1 LRPFHTKAFSFDASA
16 AVTLE
21 EDLLRRDLTINA
33 IARDSDG
40 ALIDPYGGRRD
51 LAARVLRHVSPAF
64 TEDPL
69 RVLRVA
75 RFAARLHGAGFR
87 VADETLALM
96 REISD
101 SGELQSLSP
110 ERVWQETE
118 KALATEFPRIYIE
131 TLRACSALERVF
143 PEIDRLFGVPQ
154 PPKWHPEID
163 TGLHTLLALE
173 QAALLSDDPVVR
185 FAVLVHD
192 LGKGTTPKD
201 ILPRHIGHEER
212 SVELIAALG
221 ERLRVPKRY
230 LTLATAVAR
239 FHGLAHKVRE
249 LRPATLLKL
258 LTAIGA
264 LREASALENFITAC
278 AADAKGRTGLEDR
291 PYDQGDRLRLA
302 LAAAAAVTGADVA
315 DRSLAGKDFGDAL
328 AELRIGAI
336 RQATETQPPP

>member
-1 LRPFHTKAFSFDASA
+1 M
-16 AVTLE
+16 
-21 EDLLRRDLTINA
+21 LT
-33 IARDSDG
+33 
-40 ALIDPYGGRRD
+40 DPYGGTRD
-51 LAARVLRHVSPAF
+51 LDARILRHVSPAF
-64 TEDPL
+64 SEDPL

-75 RFAARLHGAGFR
+75 RFAARLHGLGFQ
-87 VADETLALM
+87 VAAETLALM
-96 REISD
+96 RGIAD
-101 SGELQSLSP
+101 SGELHALSP
-110 ERVWQETE
+110 ERIWQETE
-118 KALATEFPRIYIE
+118 KALATEFPWIYIE
-131 TLRACSALERVF
+131 TLRDCGALAQVF
-143 PEIDRLFGVPQ
+143 PEIDCLFGVPQ

-173 QAALLSDDPVVR
+173 QAAKLSDDTVVR

-239 FHGLAHKVRE
+239 FHGQAHKVHE

-264 LREASALENFITAC
+264 LRDAGTLENFITAC
-278 AADAKGRTGLEDR
+278 AADAKGRTGLEGR
-291 PYDQGDRLRLA
+291 PYQQGERLRLA
-302 LAAAAAVTGADVA
+302 LSAAAAVTGDDVA
-315 DRSLAGKDFGDAL
+315 DHTLAGKAFGDAL

-336 RQATETQPPP
+336 RRATTAQPPP